1 MSYRAPVR
9 RRTPGVLKVEELVA
23 ERLARAEGHDPEY
36 LIRVLEPMVL
46 ERRRERLLEVIGKR
60 LASVSV
66 LFDSPYDPHNGAA
79 ALRSCDA
86 FGIQTLHILERTKTP
101 FLAAA
106 SVARGANK
114 WVDLDVHHEPGAAV
128 EGARGG
134 ALNRTLV
141 AAHPEG
147 ELSPEDLAG
156 LGPLTIVLGN
166 ERDGIR
172 DDVDLACT
180 KRVRVPMRGFV
191 ESLNVSVTLAILLH
205 AATHGRPGDLDPVTA
220 RRLYARGLYF
230 SVAQA
235 DLILENA
242 GSIGEN
248 SGGLPPDR

>member
-1 MSYRAPVR
+1 VR

-23 ERLARAEGHDPEY
+23 ERLARADTMDPEN
-36 LIRVLEPMVL
+36 LIRVLEPLVL
-46 ERRRERLLEVIGKR
+46 ERRRARLLDVIGKR
-60 LASVSV
+60 LSSVSV

-86 FGIQTLHILERTKTP
+86 FGIQTLHILERSRTP

-114 WVDLDVHHEPGAAV
+114 WVDIVVHTDAASALQ
-128 EGARGG
+128 GARGG
-134 ALNRTLV
+134 DANRVLV
-141 AAHPEG
+141 AAHPKG
-147 ELSPEDLAG
+147 ELAPEDLATK
-156 LGPLTIVLGN
+156 GPLTIVLGN

-172 DDVDLACT
+172 DDIDVACT
-180 KRVRVPMRGFV
+180 HRVRVPMRGFV

-205 AATHGRPGDLDPVTA
+205 ASTRGRMGDLDPVAA

-242 GSIGEN
+242 GSTSATN
-248 SGGLPPDR
+248 GGGHTPLA